1 MTRLLKQAWVI
12 ARRDF
17 RATVVSRS
25 FVLFLLGPLLALGFG
40 GLIGRVADSSDKAA
54 MRPELI
60 VLAKDFDAQRL
71 GERYTR
77 ISAAVANGALPRM
90 TIHPPVAEPENLAG
104 RSAVLAGWPYRPQLI
119 GTPAALDA
127 TRGLANLLVRGEGG
141 GAVAALVEAKIA
153 APPSAAGGGGD
164 DGRHLLARAA
174 QTLLFMLT
182 ILLAGMLLSN
192 LVEEKSNKVIEVL
205 ASAVPVDAIFWGKL
219 MAMLGVSLT
228 GIVVW
233 GSVLAGGAMLLLP
246 PGGSL
251 AVPAVG
257 WPLFILLGALYY
269 VMNYLILGGVF
280 LGLGAQASSVREV
293 QTLSMPATMAQ
304 LALFALASTAV
315 GDLARP
321 VVTVASILPLSSP
334 LTMIA
339 RAAQAGTLWPHVAA
353 LAWQALWV
361 AAIVRFAARRF
372 RIGVLMSGPQSKG

>member
-40 GLIGRVADSSDKAA
+40 ATIGRVADSSDKAA
-54 MRPELI
+54 LRPQLI
-60 VLAKDFDAQRL
+60 VLAKGYDATRL
-71 GERYTR
+71 TERYTR
-77 ISAAVANGALPRM
+77 IEGAVANGALPEM
-90 TIHPPVAEPENLAG
+90 IVHPPTTGPEKLAG
-104 RSAVLAGWPYRPQLI
+104 ERSAVLDGWPYRPQLI
-119 GTPAALDA
+119 GSAGALDA
-127 TRGLANLLVRGEGG
+127 TRGLANLLARGEGG
-141 GAVAALVEAKIA
+141 GATQTLVEARIA
-153 APPSAAGGGGD
+153 PPPSAADGGGE
-164 DGRHLLARAA
+164 GRHLMARAA

-219 MAMLGVSLT
+219 IAMLGVSLT

-233 GSVLAGGAMLLLP
+233 GSVLAAGAAMLLP

-251 AVPAVG
+251 PLPAVG
-257 WPLFILLGALYY
+257 WPVFILLGALYY

-321 VVTVASILPLSSP
+321 VVLISSVFPLSSP

-339 RAAQAGTLWPHVAA
+339 RAAQDGALWPHLLA
-353 LAWQALWV
+353 LVWQGIWV
-361 AAIVRFAARRF
+361 AVIVRFAARRF
-372 RIGVLMSGPQSKG
+372 RVGVLKSGPQKSK

>member
-25 FVLFLLGPLLALGFG
+25 FVLFLLGPLLALAFG
-40 GLIGRVADSSDKAA
+40 GVIGRVADSSDKAA
-54 MRPELI
+54 LRPELI
-60 VLAKDFDAQRL
+60 VLANQAD
-71 GERYTR
+71 GERIEDRYAR
-77 ISAAVANGALPRM
+77 ISAAVADGALPKL
-90 TIHPPVAEPENLAG
+90 TIHPPIPDPEKFAG
-104 RSAVLAGWPYRPQLI
+104 RSAVLAGWPYKPQLI
-119 GTPAALDA
+119 GTPGKLDA

-141 GAVAALVEAKIA
+141 GAVQTLVEARIDV
-153 APPSAAGGGGD
+153 PPEVRGRGD
-164 DGRHLLARAA
+164 DEGRHLLARAA

-219 MAMLGVSLT
+219 IAMLGVSLT
-228 GIVVW
+228 GIIVW
-233 GSVLAGGAMLLLP
+233 GSVLAAGAAMLLP

-257 WPLFILLGALYY
+257 WPLFILLGAAYY
-269 VMNYLILGGVF
+269 MMNYLILGGVF

-304 LALFALASTAV
+304 LALFALSSTAV
-315 GDLARP
+315 GDLSRP
-321 VVTVASILPLSSP
+321 IVTFASAFPLSSP
-334 LTMIA
+334 LTMMA
-339 RAAQAGTLWPHVAA
+339 RAAQQGALWPHLLA
-353 LAWQALWV
+353 LAWQSLWV
-361 AAIVRFAARRF
+361 LAIVRFAARRF
-372 RIGVLMSGPQSKG
+372 RIGVLKSGPSAKS

>member
-54 MRPELI
+54 MRPQLI
-60 VLAKDFDAQRL
+60 VLAKAGDAERL
-71 GERYTR
+71 GERYAR
-77 ISAAVANGALPRM
+77 ISAAVAGGALPELVVRAP
-90 TIHPPVAEPENLAG
+90 IPDPEKYASQ
-104 RSAVLAGWPYRPQLI
+104 RIAVLDGWLYKPQLI
-119 GTPAALDA
+119 GMPGALDA
-127 TRGLANLLVRGEGG
+127 TRGLADLLVRGEGG
-141 GAVAALVEAKIA
+141 GAVQNLVEARLDE
-153 APPSAAGGGGD
+153 PPSAAGGGD

-219 MAMLGVSLT
+219 IAMLGVSLT

-233 GSVLAGGAMLLLP
+233 GSVLAAGAMMLLP

-269 VMNYLILGGVF
+269 MMNYLILGGVF

-315 GDLARP
+315 GDLSRP
-321 VVTVASILPLSSP
+321 IVTVASAFPLSSP
-334 LTMIA
+334 LTMMA
-339 RAAQAGTLWPHVAA
+339 RAAQQGVLWPHLLA
-353 LAWQALWV
+353 LAWQSLWV
-361 AAIVRFAARRF
+361 IAIVRFAARRF
-372 RIGVLMSGPQSKG
+372 RVGVLKSGPQAKG

>member
-40 GLIGRVADSSDKAA
+40 ATIGRVADSSDKAA
-54 MRPELI
+54 LRPQLI
-60 VLAKDFDAQRL
+60 VLVTGYDATRL
-71 GERYTR
+71 KERYAR
-77 ISAAVANGALPRM
+77 IAAAAPDGAVAELVV
-90 TIHPPVAEPENLAG
+90 HPPVPDAEKLATE
-104 RSAVLAGWPYRPQLI
+104 RSAVLDGWPYKPQLI
-119 GTPAALDA
+119 GTSRALDA
-127 TRGLANLLVRGEGG
+127 TRGLANLLVTGEGG
-141 GAVAALVEAKIA
+141 GAVQSLVEARIA
-153 APPSAAGGGGD
+153 PPPSAADGGNE
-164 DGRHLLARAA
+164 GRHLLARAA

-219 MAMLGVSLT
+219 IAMLGVSLT
-228 GIVVW
+228 GIIVW
-233 GSVLAGGAMLLLP
+233 ASVLAAGAFMLLP

-251 AVPAVG
+251 PLPAVG
-257 WPLFILLGALYY
+257 WPAFILLGGLYY

-321 VVTVASILPLSSP
+321 VVLVSSIFPLSSP

-339 RAAQAGTLWPHVAA
+339 RAAQDGAAWPHLLA
-353 LAWQALWV
+353 LVWQGLWV
-361 AAIVRFAARRF
+361 AVIVRFAARRF
-372 RIGVLMSGPQSKG
+372 RVGVLKSGPQKAR

>member
-1 MTRLLKQAWVI
+1 MTRLKQAWVI

-17 RATVVSRS
+17 HATVVSRS

-40 GLIGRVADSSDKAA
+40 GLIGSIGDSSDKAA

-60 VLAKDFDAQRL
+60 VLAKDYDAQRL
-71 GERYTR
+71 DERYAR
-77 ISAAVANGALPRM
+77 ISAAVADGALPRM
-90 TIHPPVAEPENLAG
+90 KIHPPVAEPETLAG
-104 RSAVLAGWPYRPQLI
+104 RGAVLAGWPYRPQLI
-119 GTPAALDA
+119 GTPEALGT

-141 GAVAALVEAKIA
+141 GAVQALVEARIDP
-153 APPSAAGGGGD
+153 PPSVARGGD
-164 DGRHLLARAA
+164 EGRRLLARAS

-219 MAMLGVSLT
+219 IAMLGVSLT

-246 PGGSL
+246 TGASL

-257 WPLFILLGALYY
+257 WPLFILLGAAYY
-269 VMNYLILGGVF
+269 VTNYLILGGIF
-280 LGLGAQASSVREV
+280 IGLGAQASSVREV

-315 GDLARP
+315 GDLSRP
-321 VVTVASILPLSSP
+321 VATVASVFPLSSS

-339 RAAQAGTLWPHVAA
+339 RAAQQGALWPHLLA

-372 RIGVLMSGPQSKG
+372 RVGVLKSGPQKAS

>member
-1 MTRLLKQAWVI
+1 MTRLFKQAWVI

-40 GLIGRVADSSDKAA
+40 GLIGRVADQSDRAA
-54 MRPELI
+54 LRPELI
-60 VLAKDFDAQRL
+60 VLAKDYDAKRID
-71 GERYTR
+71 ERYRR
-77 ISAAVANGALPRM
+77 ISAAVADGALPRM
-90 TIHPPVAEPENLAG
+90 TLHPPVPEPESLAG
-104 RSAVLAGWPYRPQLI
+104 RGAVLAGWPYKPQLI
-119 GTPAALDA
+119 GTPGALDA
-127 TRGLANLLVRGEGG
+127 TRGLANLLVRGDGG
-141 GAVAALVEAKIA
+141 GAVQDLVEARIA
-153 APPSAAGGGGD
+153 PPPSADGGGD
-164 DGRHLLARAA
+164 EGRHILARAS

-219 MAMLGVSLT
+219 IAMLGVSLT

-233 GSVLAGGAMLLLP
+233 GSVLAGGALMLLP

-257 WPLFILLGALYY
+257 WPLFIGLGALYY
-269 VMNYLILGGVF
+269 MMNYLILGGVF

-315 GDLARP
+315 GDLSRP
-321 VVTVASILPLSSP
+321 VVTVASAFPLSSP
-334 LTMIA
+334 LTMMA
-339 RAAQAGTLWPHVAA
+339 RAAQQATLWPHLLA
-353 LAWQALWV
+353 LAWQSLWV
-361 AAIVRFAARRF
+361 IAIVRFAARRF
-372 RIGVLMSGPQSKG
+372 RIGVLKSGPQSKG